1 MEYPNICTETHRAIV
16 GSVGLSFDHE
26 EDSRIVV
33 LLVDHLYLRPTRLL
47 HAIISTRE
55 A

>member
-1 MEYPNICTETHRAIV
+1 MEHPNIRTETHRPIV
-16 GSVGLSFDHE
+16 GLVGLSFDNE
-26 EDSRIVV
+26 WDSRIVV